1 MAVKHGPSLALNLTC
16 IMPNPRDSLVVRQ
29 TEHTFTSTTM
39 GRHSETKRQIFQTGD
54 ERHCGIK
61 SNPLA
66 ETGVGKKLSTTQE
79 SRTHIQPCVRSRR
92 AISGACGIVER
103 LTRREHTFILASSRL
118 PHDSF
123 PRPISWSVLLVQ
135 WKAKDGSVGVSVQ
148 VQSAEFCLRPWNV
161 RSVNGS
167 IVDHSAC

>member
-16 IMPNPRDSLVVRQ
+16 TMPNPRGSLVVRQ

-66 ETGVGKKLSTTQE
+66 ETGVGKKRSTTQE

-123 PRPISWSVLLVQ
+123 PSPIALSSFLVHFTRSMEGKAGICGGVIAAPECRVLFEIVEWSKRK
-135 WKAKDGSVGVSVQ
+135 WIDCG
-148 VQSAEFCLRPWNV
+148 
-161 RSVNGS
+161 
-167 IVDHSAC
+167 

>member
-1 MAVKHGPSLALNLTC
+1 MHGTRETHSPVSAAMVVKHGPSLALNLTC
-16 IMPNPRDSLVVRQ
+16 TMPNPRGSLVVRQ

-54 ERHCGIK
+54 ERHCAIK

-66 ETGVGKKLSTTQE
+66 ETGVDKKRSTTQE

-123 PRPISWSVLLVQ
+123 SCPVYLFNGRQKMNLWGCHSRSRVQ
-135 WKAKDGSVGVSVQ
+135 GFV
-148 VQSAEFCLRPWNV
+148 
-161 RSVNGS
+161 
-167 IVDHSAC
+167 